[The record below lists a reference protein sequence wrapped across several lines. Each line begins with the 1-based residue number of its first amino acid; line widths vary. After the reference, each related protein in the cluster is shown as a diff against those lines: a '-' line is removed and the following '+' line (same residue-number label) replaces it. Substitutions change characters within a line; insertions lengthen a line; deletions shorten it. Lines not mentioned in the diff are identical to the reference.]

1 MYLLMIETNTLT
13 ETTDSKKIFC
23 ENNTKRQE
31 ENKATDIPQRDRPN
45 DLSRSHKDSGHLP
58 SVCV

>member
-1 MYLLMIETNTLT
+1 MIETNTLT

-45 DLSRSHKDSGHLP
+45 DLRIFQLYHDENKLHLMK
-58 SVCV
+58 